1 MPICNPHI
9 CLEGKESHRTQFGN
23 PESERQ
29 KYALIQQGFFLDRKA
44 TLEQA
49 MPLFDRSGAAFLPIV
64 SEDKD
69 SDTPMVLGV
78 LYQLDALRAMNRAL
92 SDTAAEEHS

>member
-1 MPICNPHI
+1 
-9 CLEGKESHRTQFGN
+9 
-23 PESERQ
+23 
-29 KYALIQQGFFLDRKA
+29 
-44 TLEQA
+44 

-64 SEDKD
+64 SEGKD